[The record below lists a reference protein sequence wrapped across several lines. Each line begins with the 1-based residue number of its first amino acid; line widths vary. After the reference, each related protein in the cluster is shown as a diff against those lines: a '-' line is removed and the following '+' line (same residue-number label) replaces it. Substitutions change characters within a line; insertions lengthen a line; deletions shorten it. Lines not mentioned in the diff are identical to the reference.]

1 MLLPGMKVTILLEEI
16 AALDASFDYD
26 AFYVDIMKLDQFSS
40 GFVAANP
47 NSKIP
52 TLMDYSF
59 EPPLRVHSFD
69 ATQILT
75 DAHPL
80 SLYTIFQKSELITH
94 HSISHSF
101 PSSAIL
107 RNRCL
112 SLATF

>member
-59 EPPLRVHSFD
+59 EPPLRVDSFSRD
-69 ATQILT
+69 SNSYSRSPSLFV
-75 DAHPL
+75 HYL
-80 SLYTIFQKSELITH
+80 SEK
-94 HSISHSF
+94 
-101 PSSAIL
+101 
-107 RNRCL
+107 
-112 SLATF
+112 